1 MDICSTQSLILEF
14 GEVLIIAVIDALWYR
29 VSSQA
34 SGGADDWTIF
44 KLPNGASYISSPT
57 LYNSLPVK
65 WVKTMFEEEPEE
77 AGVIHI
83 ISTSRTHTHHAHIA
97 DLACRATC
105 RAEFELLGHVQGVLT
120 LAVDGLTA
128 TLVELWGNSLQQC
141 ALRWMIPIG

>member
-1 MDICSTQSLILEF
+1 VDICSTQSLILEF

-83 ISTSRTHTHHAHIA
+83 ISTSRTHTHTMHI
-97 DLACRATC
+97 
-105 RAEFELLGHVQGVLT
+105 
-120 LAVDGLTA
+120 
-128 TLVELWGNSLQQC
+128 
-141 ALRWMIPIG
+141 